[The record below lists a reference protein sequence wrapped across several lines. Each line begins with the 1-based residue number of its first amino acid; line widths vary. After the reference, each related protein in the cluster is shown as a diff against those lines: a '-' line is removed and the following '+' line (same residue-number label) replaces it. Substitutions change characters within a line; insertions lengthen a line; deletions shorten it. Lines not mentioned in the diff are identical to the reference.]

1 MKKLNLITVLALVL
15 IIIIVACKKN
25 LDLKITGP
33 PCSFQYSG
41 WTTCSNNIQTREYTS
56 SPTGCSGTPP
66 SDSISRSCVIP
77 ACIFKYS
84 AWSNCSAESLQTR
97 SYTSSPTGCL
107 GTPPSDSLLR
117 TCIPAQPTAPGT
129 PFSLVNNLSGTV
141 AFTFSWYRSSNF
153 GTVIGGQPAVIVS
166 YFIEIYESPNFN
178 VSTATLVESDEI
190 PVSAGGQ
197 SWLTYYYNAPSAPSW
212 IAFRVKAKNSAGLES
227 SFSNFSNWK

>member
-1 MKKLNLITVLALVL
+1 MKKLSIITALTVVL
-15 IIIIVACKKN
+15 ILIIVACKKN

-33 PCSFQYSG
+33 PCSFQYSS

-77 ACIFKYS
+77 ACNFEYS
-84 AWSNCSAESLQTR
+84 AWSNCSADGLQTR
-97 SYTSSPTGCL
+97 SYTSSPTGCS
-107 GTPPSDSLLR
+107 GIPPSDSLLR
-117 TCIPAQPTAPGT
+117 TCIPAQPTAPGI

-153 GTVIGGQPAVIVS
+153 GTVLGGQPAVIVS
-166 YFIEIYESPNFN
+166 YIIEIYESPNFN
-178 VSTATLVESDEI
+178 VSTATLVKSEEI
-190 PVSAGGQ
+190 SAGQFQ
-197 SWLTYYYNAPSAPSW
+197 SNTYYYNAPSAPSW